1 MRYNPVLHKTC
12 RASRRGIAVM
22 FALGILSLVIVAV
35 LIFSQRAVIDRKV
48 ASAYSHYSEAKDLA
62 QSAFGRALL
71 QLKKNAAFG
80 TGFYSGLAGDN
91 DYDWLWKLDPEKHI
105 LQRDGSCPVR
115 WQYVRDSRGHIIGR
129 YAYIIVGEKRLN
141 LNAILDHSLC
151 SAGTSCDGG
160 AGCLRTQRLGNTAVE
175 LQFDPDKF
183 SNVKLAGEN
192 LCAEKLQAV
201 TSGGKIRQYN
211 SPEDLL
217 TSGLSVSGSWA
228 SALNRVNSLF
238 TVSRASSLDES
249 DAWFGGDVNSNGVKD
264 KNEYYQRF
272 LLNKTETQWDAIAE
286 KSGDG
291 DSAVNE
297 ILNPSGSG
305 SAVAFYESGVP
316 KASNTA
322 GIPWLNNWSENSGN
336 WPDNATKGKQIAAN
350 LINYCASGD
359 KPVVSNQTPLVTSED
374 KPAWRIPAS
383 GQPPYSASNS
393 DNLVPTYTGN
403 KRTWYLN
410 ECVALLEIEVQ
421 KGAAKTH
428 DVKNGSGVKVGEWFS
443 FGDGSSKNKLLIR
456 LYVLPELIN
465 MFGSDVLDGT
475 YSVEGYLDYEFQF
488 AQNMSSSATGD
499 TTAPY
504 FTNTPGTSY
513 GSYSE
518 FNGSSQHQTLARK
531 PSSTSCYSTSET
543 STTYYQTFKISK
555 SGTAY
560 VAQREVEV
568 PGNFGW
574 STNSPSQA
582 DIESLGLFKVKNI
595 KIKNFR
601 LMVRR
606 AKTGLK
612 ELVDYAYLPDISV
625 DDEQVLAADPAAS
638 PALKKDIVVSD
649 PRHNLHQDD
658 WVTYDLAG
666 KNSDGSWGTLG
677 KVNSMSVAPTG
688 ASWSAENGW
697 DKDKETATNP
707 ANKSISTAYIRHAPM
722 QSLWEL
728 GAIHRAAPW
737 QTINLK
743 KPGSCSDTLTTN
755 LTAAG
760 GGAYGK
766 GDFRILD
773 QVTIQG
779 SKTSYVPVGLFGRIN
794 LYAPNTGI
802 RKFTFDSLFRGMPW
816 ATDGDYART
825 TTAALDGTAAQRLAD
840 GLGKAFDM
848 SDTDHRVLYRRSDIY
863 QTGSGHT
870 DFWNLIEKDPRN
882 GTTDLNKD
890 AEQEQL
896 MGRIIGLTTVNS
908 APDSATVIVLAQSI
922 QDLGGGAVVYRT
934 WNTDSSKKK
943 QEAGYYFYKE
953 SSGASADPE
962 DPGFF
967 STPTLPGDEITAHY
981 GRYDNGADRI
991 TGETKMVAR
1000 LLYDHVAGKWKI
1012 IQVKYED

>member
-1 MRYNPVLHKTC
+1 MRYNPVLHKKS

-35 LIFSQRAVIDRKV
+35 LVFSHRAVIDRKV
-48 ASAYSHYSEAKDLA
+48 ASAYSHYSGSKDLA

-71 QLKKNAAFG
+71 QLKKNAA
-80 TGFYSGLAGDN
+80 TEDYFYSSGTE
-91 DYDWLWKLDPEKHI
+91 DYDWLWKLDPNEKF
-105 LQRDGSCPVR
+105 LKQREIDKFRIS
-115 WQYVRDSRGHIIGR
+115 WQYVKDSDGHIIGR
-129 YAYIIVGEKRLN
+129 YAYIVFGSNQLN
-141 LNAILDHSLC
+141 LNAIMDHSFC
-151 SAGTSCDGG
+151 KAGTSCDGG
-160 AGCLRTQRLGNTAVE
+160 TGCLRAQRLGNTATE
-175 LQFDPDKF
+175 LQFDPSRFTGWFSATFDKDKVQDIKGQYEGPEYLF
-183 SNVKLAGEN
+183 MGASPKLIPASG
-192 LCAEKLQAV
+192 V
-201 TSGGKIRQYN
+201 TVADAMNR
-211 SPEDLL
+211 
-217 TSGLSVSGSWA
+217 LSTW
-228 SALNRVNSLF
+228 F
-238 TVSRASSLDES
+238 TVSRSSALKEP
-249 DAWFGGDVNSNGVKD
+249 DAWFGGDGCDGSEANDVKD

-286 KSGDG
+286 KSGTG

-297 ILNPSGSG
+297 ILNPDPSG

-322 GIPWLNNWSENSGN
+322 GIPWLKNWSEKSGN
-336 WPDNATKGKQIAAN
+336 WSSNATKAKQIAAN
-350 LINYCASGD
+350 LINYCASED
-359 KPVVSNQTPLVTSED
+359 SPVVSDQTPIITDENN
-374 KPAWRIPAS
+374 PAWRIPAS
-383 GQPPYSASNS
+383 GQPPYPASNS

-421 KGAAKTH
+421 KGTSTKH

-443 FGDGSSKNKLLIR
+443 FSGNKLLIR
-456 LYVLPELIN
+456 LYVFPELVN
-465 MFGSDVLDGT
+465 MYGSDVLDGS
-475 YSVEGYLDYEFQF
+475 YSVEGYLDYEFKF
-488 AQNMSSSATGD
+488 TQNMQAKEI

-504 FTNTPGTSY
+504 YENIPAEGSEGYGTY
-513 GSYSE
+513 LE
-518 FNGSSQHQTLARK
+518 FSGSSQHQSLARK
-531 PSSTSCYSTSET
+531 PSNSTGCYSTPET
-543 STTYYQTFKISK
+543 STTYYKTFKISQ
-555 SGTAY
+555 SGKAY
-560 VAQREVEV
+560 VSERTVNV

-582 DIESLGLFKVKNI
+582 DIAGLGLFKVKNI

-697 DKDKETATNP
+697 DKDKETETNP

-743 KPGSCSDTLTTN
+743 KPGSCSDTLSTN
-755 LTAAG
+755 LKTAG

-773 QVTIQG
+773 QVTMQG
-779 SKTSYVPVGLFGRIN
+779 GTGYTPEAAFGKIN
-794 LYAPNTGI
+794 LYKPS
-802 RKFTFDSLFRGMPW
+802 KFTFDSLFRGMPW
-816 ATDGDYART
+816 QASGKYSDLTETTSSITDSGTLAEKLAL
-825 TTAALDGTAAQRLAD
+825 TA
-840 GLGKAFDM
+840 
-848 SDTDHRVLYRRSDIY
+848 SIPLYRRTDIY
-863 QTGSGHT
+863 QTPAAVT
-870 DFWNLIEKDPRN
+870 AFWDLIEKSPVD
-882 GTTDLNKD
+882 GSALTTD
-890 AEQEQL
+890 AQQEQL
-896 MGRIIGLTTVNS
+896 VGRFIGLTTADAV
-908 APDSATVIVLAQSI
+908 PGDATVIVLAQTI
-922 QDLGGGAVVYRT
+922 QDLGGGAVVYRDG
-934 WNTDSSKKK
+934 WN
-943 QEAGYYFYKE
+943 EVLAGYHYNRAGDSTDKPPRAHSKLGDSGY
-953 SSGASADPE
+953 SSTIPAA
-962 DPGFF
+962 
-967 STPTLPGDEITAHY
+967 AY
-981 GRYDNGADRI
+981 GTYDNGADRI
-991 TGETKMVAR
+991 TGETKLVGR
-1000 LLYDHVAGKWKI
+1000 LLYDRETKKWKI

>member
-1 MRYNPVLHKTC
+1 
-12 RASRRGIAVM
+12 M

-129 YAYIIVGEKRLN
+129 YAYIIIGEKRLN

-160 AGCLRTQRLGNTAVE
+160 AGCLRAQRLGNTAVE

-350 LINYCASGD
+350 LINYCASED
-359 KPVVSNQTPLVTSED
+359 SPVVSDRDPIIPNSEGND
-374 KPAWRIPAS
+374 NMPWRDGLA
-383 GQPPYSASNS
+383 
-393 DNLVPTYTGN
+393 PTYTGN

-410 ECVALLEIEVQ
+410 ECGLVLEIEFQ
-421 KGAAKTH
+421 KGAAKKH

-488 AQNMSSSATGD
+488 AQNMSSSATGN
-499 TTAPY
+499 TTAPF
-504 FTNTPGTSY
+504 FTNTSGSGYGT
-513 GSYSE
+513 YSE
-518 FNGSSQHQTLARK
+518 FSIDGTGHQHQTLARK
-531 PSSTSCYSTSET
+531 PSTTSCYPTPET
-543 STTYYQTFKISK
+543 STTYYQTFKVSK
-555 SGTAY
+555 SSDKAY

-582 DIESLGLFKVKNI
+582 DIAGLGLFKVKNI

-612 ELVDYAYLPDISV
+612 ELVDYAQLPDITINA
-625 DDEQVLAADPAAS
+625 EQTLTAVPADNPV
-638 PALKKDIVVSD
+638 LKKYIVADD
-649 PRHNLHQDD
+649 PRHNLHAAD
-658 WVTYDLAG
+658 WAV
-666 KNSDGSWGTLG
+666 SDSGTLG
-677 KVNSMSVAPTG
+677 SANSGVTSSE

-697 DKDKETATNP
+697 DMDKETATDP

-755 LTAAG
+755 LTTAG

-840 GLGKAFDM
+840 GLGKAFDT
-848 SDTDHRVLYRRSDIY
+848 SGADHRVLYRRSDIY
-863 QTGSGHT
+863 QTGSSHT
-870 DFWNLIEKDPRN
+870 DFWNLIEKDPRD
-882 GTTDLNKD
+882 GTTALNKD